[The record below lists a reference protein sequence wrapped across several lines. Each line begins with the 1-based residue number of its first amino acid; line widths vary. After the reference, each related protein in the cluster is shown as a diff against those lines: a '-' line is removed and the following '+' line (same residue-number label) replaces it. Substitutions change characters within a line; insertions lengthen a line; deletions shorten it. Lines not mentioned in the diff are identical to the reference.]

1 MLLTFRHFALLLLPI
16 IHIFCPLIRTVKD
29 HLTKNF
35 MKWSFYLSYI
45 LFFTQIIFLPF
56 PHQTQPALHG
66 QPQSDTVHL
75 LLGALPPAP
84 DHGFIG
90 GVLCLCVDFHLVSL
104 LSQFLFYLGYLSIQC
119 VSLGVVGKTVVD
131 VRGRRGIE
139 KAG

>member
-16 IHIFCPLIRTVKD
+16 IHIFCPLIRTEKD

-45 LFFTQIIFLPF
+45 LFFTQIIFSPF
-56 PHQTQPALHG
+56 PHQIRPALHG

-84 DHGFIG
+84 DHGFPMYSYTARSVHPVPPRSERSRPAAIR
-90 GVLCLCVDFHLVSL
+90 FSL
-104 LSQFLFYLGYLSIQC
+104 ILLAVQIWR
-119 VSLGVVGKTVVD
+119 K
-131 VRGRRGIE
+131 
-139 KAG
+139 